1 VSPTRKRPLKVGF
14 QLPEVEREVAWSELL
29 AMARRG
35 EELGF
40 DSIWVGD
47 HLLYRNPGEPPNG
60 PWEAFSLLAALAA
73 VTSRVELGPLVACT
87 GFRHPAML
95 AKQAV
100 TIDEIS
106 GGRLILGVGSGWHEP
121 EFAAFGGHFDRRVD
135 RFEEAFTIL
144 RTLLRAGE
152 IDVAGTYYEAR
163 RCAILPRGPRPSGI
177 PLMIGSL
184 GERMLRIS
192 LPHVQSW
199 NAWYDQFGNRPENL
213 PPLMDRLDAACEA
226 VGRDPRTLERTVA
239 VLVQLSGGKG
249 RPGGDVN
256 VRAIPPLTG
265 SPAELVESLRAF
277 AAAGIAHVQLV
288 LDPITLAAIEELGP
302 VLAILD
308 RR

>member
-1 VSPTRKRPLKVGF
+1 VAPNRKRPLKIGF
-14 QLPEVEREVAWSELL
+14 QLPEVERQVGWSELL

-40 DSIWVGD
+40 DSLWVGD
-47 HLLYRNPGEPPNG
+47 HLLYRNPGEPPSG

-106 GGRLILGVGSGWHEP
+106 GGRLILGIGSGWHEP
-121 EFAAFGGHFDRRVD
+121 EFVAFGGHFDHRVG

-144 RTLLRAGE
+144 HTLLREGE
-152 IDVAGTYYEAR
+152 IDFAGRYYEAR
-163 RCAILPRGPRPSGI
+163 HCAILPRGPRPAGV

-184 GERMLRIS
+184 GEQMLRAS

-199 NAWYDQFGNRPENL
+199 NAWYDQFGNRSENL
-213 PPLMDRLDAACEA
+213 PPLMARLDAACEA
-226 VGRDPRTLERTVA
+226 VGRDPGTLERTVA
-239 VLVQLSGGKG
+239 VLVRLSGGTG
-249 RPGGDVN
+249 RPSGDVA
-256 VRAIPPLTG
+256 VRAIPPLAG
-265 SPAELVESLRAF
+265 SPAELADALRAF
-277 AAAGIAHVQLV
+277 AAVGISHVQLV
-288 LDPITLAAIEELGP
+288 LDPIDLAAIEELAP
-302 VLAILD
+302 VLTILD
-308 RR
+308 QG